1 MQRLRYSTIFTK
13 MKKKTRVTWNSDTEI
28 ERGKGDRVSL
38 TKCHGHKLYGFEKIN
53 EKVILNECEDSY

>member
-1 MQRLRYSTIFTK
+1 
-13 MKKKTRVTWNSDTEI
+13 MKEKTRVTWNSDTEI

-38 TKCHGHKLYGFEKIN
+38 TKCHGYKLYGFKKIN